1 MKDIIV
7 ENIEYKQIIA
17 PEISMRLQT
26 DKSNIKELSDSID
39 AVGLI
44 NPITVKKAGKH
55 YEVVAGF
62 RRYLAIGA
70 LKWKQV
76 PSIVLEE
83 SSEMAVGI
91 MTAENYEREDVN
103 IFDEAMYLKKLINKT
118 GLTQKALSKA
128 INRSESYV
136 SERVAILVYQPELR
150 DALYSGK
157 ISFSVARELNKIK
170 DESERLQ
177 YIRYAIEN
185 GATPDIARRWR
196 KELEQRNEISSEQI
210 VENAVENYNEAT
222 NKTTVMMLCKI
233 CNENTDVNNLQTM
246 YVCRT
251 CVDVLRKAAA
261 I

>member
-1 MKDIIV
+1 MREINIENIAYKDIIP
-7 ENIEYKQIIA
+7 

-26 DKSNIKELSDSID
+26 DKSHIEQLSTSIEKL
-39 AVGLI
+39 GLI
-44 NPITVKKAGKH
+44 NPITVKRAGKY

-62 RRYLAIGA
+62 RRYLAIKA
-70 LKWKQV
+70 LKWKTV

-83 SSEMAVGI
+83 SSDIAVGI
-91 MTAENYEREDVN
+91 MTAENYDREDVN

-118 GLTQKALSKA
+118 GLTQKVLSKA

-136 SERVAILVYQPELR
+136 SERVAILEYEPELR

-157 ISFSVARELNKIK
+157 ISFSVARELNKIA

-185 GATPDIARRWR
+185 GCTPDIAKRWR
-196 KELEQRNEISSEQI
+196 TELAQRNEVSSTQI
-210 VENAVENYNEAT
+210 GENAVENYNQQT

-233 CNENTDVNNLQTM
+233 CNENTDVNELQTM